1 MKILK
6 SIDGKSFAI
15 GALAF
20 ALVMA
25 CSQSPNPIVNDAE
38 ASTGKYAWDQN
49 QEWEYKL
56 QLITQES
63 QSDAPKEADKGWEP
77 FSTVIM
83 TKNHI
88 DFEYVVVRRR
98 IK

>member
-49 QEWEYKL
+49 QEWEYQL
-56 QLITQES
+56 QLIQDSPTQ
-63 QSDAPKEADKGWEP
+63 QARADKGWEP